1 MSIPKSNITITN
13 SSGFILQD
21 GDNNIAHQNN
31 YINSL
36 SNSQKEELKYENIVE
51 KLKPYLDK
59 IEEEVKNSTNLTSV
73 EKEEMEDYKSE
84 LRTLIKEGRT
94 KAKEFQTDKKLD
106 ENTKEEL
113 KNKSNWLKKLGNWS
127 KQGADF
133 TGNLKKLAAVGAA
146 IYPTIES
153 WMKIAMEHLPK

>member
-1 MSIPKSNITITN
+1 MSIRITNNTLNGSSNINIGDHNTITN
-13 SSGFILQD
+13 IG
-21 GDNNIAHQNN
+21 NTTT
-31 YINSL
+31 L
-36 SNSQKEELKYENIVE
+36 SQSQKEELKYENIVE

-59 IEEEVKNSTNLTSV
+59 IEEKAKNSTNLTSV

-127 KQGADF
+127 KQGADL
-133 TGNLKKLAAVGAA
+133 TGNLKKLAAVGTA

-153 WMKIAMEHLPK
+153 WVKTVVEHLPK